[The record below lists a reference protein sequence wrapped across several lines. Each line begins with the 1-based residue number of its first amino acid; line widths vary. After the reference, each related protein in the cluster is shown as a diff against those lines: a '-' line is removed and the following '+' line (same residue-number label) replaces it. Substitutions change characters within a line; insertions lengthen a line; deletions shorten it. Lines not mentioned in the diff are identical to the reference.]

1 MDSNKAS
8 SLDQFSFVRIPKA
21 LPGLTVLMI
30 LLSLVFNLVI
40 TFSDLLGSSILKGA
54 SQFCAKHKYLAWEN
68 DSDRL
73 CVTSKFEG
81 HSRSS
86 IELQ

>member
-40 TFSDLLGSSILKGA
+40 TFSDLLGSSILKQFLTGLEGMGGA
-54 SQFCAKHKYLAWEN
+54 QGAGQ
-68 DSDRL
+68 
-73 CVTSKFEG
+73 EG
-81 HSRSS
+81 LGVKGRK
-86 IELQ
+86 LGRKW